1 MPASARL
8 QQAHLSAAPRATPAP
23 SAAAFSQLDPM
34 SNQTAHSGVD
44 PIAASYTNREYVGVE
59 CLWLEAVTL
68 LLLSIGILNACLE
81 AKKLKESCAGV
92 IGAMVLATFGL
103 AAAVVIRLPCVP
115 LQPNY
120 DGLMQVRQ
128 TPRHPPSTDRP
139 THPRTHRLPPHL
151 LTSPQSGSGELGRV
165 EWTRWSGVGGVDVR
179 GPVGGHPWHR
189 RLYPTAPPCYGPAGH
204 LGADPR
210 HPDDAALA
218 RVARLVR
225 RRLHRRRRC
234 RPLPLAALHLRCAR
248 LCFPLPLRRAC
259 AGAQG
264 GAV

>member
-1 MPASARL
+1 MHRAARL
-8 QQAHLSAAPRATPAP
+8 QQAHLSAAPLATPTP

-92 IGAMVLATFGL
+92 IGASVLATIGL

-120 DGLMQVRQ
+120 DGLIQVPKRPAPTQ
-128 TPRHPPSTDRP
+128 HRPTYPP
-139 THPRTHRLPPHL
+139 THPPVAAPSSHITA
-151 LTSPQSGSGELGRV
+151 
-165 EWTRWSGVGGVDVR
+165 EWVG
-179 GPVGGHPWHR
+179 
-189 RLYPTAPPCYGPAGH
+189 
-204 LGADPR
+204 
-210 HPDDAALA
+210 
-218 RVARLVR
+218 
-225 RRLHRRRRC
+225 
-234 RPLPLAALHLRCAR
+234 
-248 LCFPLPLRRAC
+248 
-259 AGAQG
+259 
-264 GAV
+264 

>member
-1 MPASARL
+1 
-8 QQAHLSAAPRATPAP
+8 
-23 SAAAFSQLDPM
+23 M

-128 TPRHPPSTDRP
+128 TPTHPPSTDP
-139 THPRTHRLPPHL
+139 IFSHHITA
-151 LTSPQSGSGELGRV
+151 
-165 EWTRWSGVGGVDVR
+165 EWVG
-179 GPVGGHPWHR
+179 
-189 RLYPTAPPCYGPAGH
+189 
-204 LGADPR
+204 
-210 HPDDAALA
+210 
-218 RVARLVR
+218 
-225 RRLHRRRRC
+225 
-234 RPLPLAALHLRCAR
+234 
-248 LCFPLPLRRAC
+248 
-259 AGAQG
+259 
-264 GAV
+264 